1 MAFTDYIRVPN
12 MKILQNYR
20 RQLVLLSLL
29 CLAFTALYLW
39 LNGYPSNNST
49 LITLLLVPLV
59 IGSLLY
65 GLIGMIISSVLVFLV
80 FYGLS
85 YGQDVTVSYWF
96 RFIIFIA
103 ISGFVA
109 FFVQVQ
115 AHYERRINYL
125 LNHDPGTKLPSR
137 LALWQAIDNQLN
149 AKNMAQSPNGLAVIA
164 IDNLHDIS
172 ITFDHDVADE
182 LLVTMWQ
189 RIVDVFYP
197 GAKAYHYHRERLAVL
212 FHNPE
217 SNTDVLQRKLASVL
231 AVSVKYNGIPI
242 HFSAHAGYV
251 PIDSNLRGKRTIIN
265 EAESALL
272 YAIENDRQLVEFSAE
287 MRCEKRTAL
296 AILGSVRTAM
306 ASGELTLHY
315 QPKIDL
321 KSNKVVGFEALARWR
336 DTKLGVLSP
345 AEFIPLIEN
354 TEIIHDFTYWA
365 IDFALKTLKKWSSD
379 KPDCFIAVNV
389 SSHNL
394 SDDGFADKVKSLLK
408 KYTLASSVLEL
419 EITESEIMKKP
430 EKAIKV
436 LQELA
441 DIPVVISIDDFG
453 TGYSSLAYLNRLP
466 ATALKI
472 DRAFISQLDN
482 DKNVKAIV
490 TAAIDLGHA
499 LGMKVIAEGVETEN
513 QRKILQELDCDI
525 GQGYLF
531 SAAMPESEALCWK
544 VL

>member
-1 MAFTDYIRVPN
+1 
-12 MKILQNYR
+12 
-20 RQLVLLSLL
+20 
-29 CLAFTALYLW
+29 
-39 LNGYPSNNST
+39 
-49 LITLLLVPLV
+49 
-59 IGSLLY
+59 
-65 GLIGMIISSVLVFLV
+65 
-80 FYGLS
+80 
-85 YGQDVTVSYWF
+85 
-96 RFIIFIA
+96 
-103 ISGFVA
+103 
-109 FFVQVQ
+109 
-115 AHYERRINYL
+115 
-125 LNHDPGTKLPSR
+125 
-137 LALWQAIDNQLN
+137 
-149 AKNMAQSPNGLAVIA
+149 
-164 IDNLHDIS
+164 
-172 ITFDHDVADE
+172 
-182 LLVTMWQ
+182 
-189 RIVDVFYP
+189 
-197 GAKAYHYHRERLAVL
+197 
-212 FHNPE
+212 
-217 SNTDVLQRKLASVL
+217 
-231 AVSVKYNGIPI
+231 
-242 HFSAHAGYV
+242 
-251 PIDSNLRGKRTIIN
+251 
-265 EAESALL
+265 
-272 YAIENDRQLVEFSAE
+272 
-287 MRCEKRTAL
+287 
-296 AILGSVRTAM
+296 
-306 ASGELTLHY
+306 
-315 QPKIDL
+315 
-321 KSNKVVGFEALARWR
+321 NKVVGFEALARWR

-419 EITESEIMKKP
+419 EITESEIMKNP